1 VRQEEDEVKLAFK
14 AGKCNPGERSR
25 NTRGVQL
32 SLKYSPTRLPTN
44 YPTTGTWNN
53 GAPIG

>member
-14 AGKCNPGERSR
+14 AGRCNPGERSR

>member
-1 VRQEEDEVKLAFK
+1 MRQEEDELVFK
-14 AGKCNPGERSR
+14 GGSCNPGERSQ

-32 SLKYSPTRLPTN
+32 SQKYSPTRLPTN